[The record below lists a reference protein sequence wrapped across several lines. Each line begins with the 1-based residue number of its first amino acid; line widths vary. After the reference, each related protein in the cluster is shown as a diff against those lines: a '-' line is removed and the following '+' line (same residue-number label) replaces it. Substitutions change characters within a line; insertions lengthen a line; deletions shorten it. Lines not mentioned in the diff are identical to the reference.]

1 MSPLRAS
8 PVASQKY
15 KPLLTAHRPQSVN
28 PHKLNMRSLEFCTDV
43 RIGQQ
48 WLRGAGVA
56 KRSYPTS
63 KGRGGGR
70 EELPQDRG
78 QGWRLGGATPRPKSG
93 GCMGA
98 GGPRGATPCSRS
110 GGVAVRRYTSSK
122 VSSCALLKQL

>member
-8 PVASQKY
+8 PVASRKY

-70 EELPQDRG
+70 EELPHV
-78 QGWRLGGATPRPKSG
+78 QGKEQQLCFAGAALKGYTSKVRE
-93 GCMGA
+93 
-98 GGPRGATPCSRS
+98 TQ
-110 GGVAVRRYTSSK
+110 VRR
-122 VSSCALLKQL
+122 